1 MTHVLACSL
10 ALFVSQPPGDVLSIS
25 AALDA
30 EQLAVSSDYE
40 IVLKVEIKEGWSAAT
55 AGVPAP
61 LVQLEVPPSV
71 ELSGKVLTS
80 QKELSRNEFLQA
92 PFERLLKNEQMH
104 IGFTLVK
111 APGAGAQIALNI
123 MAYVSQDPTVD
134 SFFIRRR
141 FTLDVKP
148 RAQAVGV
155 VAARSDWGT
164 DKHLLQIGDAAED
177 FSLPKAFDPPIG
189 LGNYLGQKNIIVT
202 TYRAHW

>member
-10 ALFVSQPPGDVLSIS
+10 ILFVSQPPGDVLRIS
-25 AALDA
+25 ATLDA
-30 EQLAVSSDYE
+30 EELSVGSHYE
-40 IVLKVEIKEGWSAAT
+40 IVLKVEIKEGWSAAA

-61 LVQLEVPPSV
+61 LVQIEVPPSV

-80 QKELSRNEFLQA
+80 QRELSKNEYLQA
-92 PFERLLKNEQMH
+92 PFERLLKSEEEH
-104 IGFTLVK
+104 IGFSLVK
-111 APGAGAQIALNI
+111 APGANEQISLNI

-141 FTLDVKP
+141 FALDVKP
-148 RAQAVGV
+148 RALAVGV
-155 VAARSDWGT
+155 VGVTSNWGI
-164 DKHLLQIGDAAED
+164 DKHLLQIGDPAED

-189 LGNYLGQKNIIVT
+189 LGNYLGQKNIIVM

>member
-1 MTHVLACSL
+1 MTHILACSL
-10 ALFVSQPPGDVLSIS
+10 ILFVSQPPGDVLSIS
-25 AALDA
+25 ATLEA
-30 EQLAVSSDYE
+30 EELSVGSKYE
-40 IVLKVEIKEGWSAAT
+40 IVLKVKIKDGWSAAA

-61 LVQLEVPPSV
+61 LVQFDVPPSV

-80 QKELSRNEFLQA
+80 QRELSRNEFMQA
-92 PFERLLKNEQMH
+92 PFERLLKNEEEH
-104 IGFTLVK
+104 IGFSLVQ
-111 APGAGAQIALNI
+111 APGAKEQIVLNI
-123 MAYVSQDPTVD
+123 MAYVTQDPTVD

-155 VAARSDWGT
+155 VGTQSDWGI
-164 DKHLLQIGDAAED
+164 DKHLLQVGDPAEV

-189 LGNYLGQKNIIVT
+189 LGNYLGQKNIIVI

>member
-10 ALFVSQPPGDVLSIS
+10 ILFVSQPPGDVLSIS
-25 AALDA
+25 ATLDA
-30 EQLAVSSDYE
+30 DELTVGSNYE
-40 IVLKVEIKEGWSAAT
+40 IVLKVEIKEGWSAAA

-61 LVQLEVPPSV
+61 LVQIDVPPSV

-80 QKELSRNEFLQA
+80 QRELRRNEYLQA
-92 PFERLLKNEQMH
+92 PFERLLKSEEEH
-104 IGFTLVK
+104 IGFSLVK
-111 APGAGAQIALNI
+111 APGAKEQIALNI

-155 VAARSDWGT
+155 VAAQSDWGI
-164 DKHLLQIGDAAED
+164 DKHLLQIGDPAED

>member
-1 MTHVLACSL
+1 MMPILACSL
-10 ALFVSQPPGDVLSIS
+10 VLFVSQPPGDVLSVS
-25 AALDA
+25 ATLEADELS
-30 EQLAVSSDYE
+30 VGSNYE

-61 LVQLEVPPSV
+61 LVQIDAPPSV

-80 QKELSRNEFLQA
+80 QRELRKNEYLQA
-92 PFERLLKNEQMH
+92 PFERLLKNEEEH
-104 IGFTLVK
+104 IGFSLVK
-111 APGAGAQIALNI
+111 TPGAGEQIGLNI

-141 FTLDVKP
+141 FALDVKP

-155 VAARSDWGT
+155 AAVKSDWGIDT
-164 DKHLLQIGDAAED
+164 HLLQIGDPAED

>member
-10 ALFVSQPPGDVLSIS
+10 VLFVSQPPADVLSIS
-25 AALDA
+25 ATLDA
-30 EQLAVSSDYE
+30 KELSVGSDYE
-40 IVLKVEIKEGWSAAT
+40 IVLKVEIKEGWSAAA

-61 LVQLEVPPSV
+61 LVQIDVPPSV
-71 ELSGKVLTS
+71 ELSGKVLTA
-80 QKELSRNEFLQA
+80 QRELRRNEYLQA
-92 PFERLLKNEQMH
+92 PFERLLKSEEEH
-104 IGFTLVK
+104 IGFSLVK
-111 APGAGAQIALNI
+111 APAAGAQIGLNI

-141 FTLDVKP
+141 FALDVKP

-155 VAARSDWGT
+155 VAVKSDWGM
-164 DKHLLQIGDAAED
+164 DKHLLQIGDPAED

-189 LGNYLGQKNIIVT
+189 LGNYLGQKYIIVT

>member
-1 MTHVLACSL
+1 MMQILACSL
-10 ALFVSQPPGDVLSIS
+10 VLLVSQPPGDVLSIS
-25 AALDA
+25 ATLEADELS
-30 EQLAVSSDYE
+30 VGSNYE
-40 IVLKVEIKEGWSAAT
+40 IVLKVEIKEGWSATA
-55 AGVPAP
+55 AGVPGP
-61 LVQLEVPPSV
+61 LLQIDVPPSV
-71 ELSGKVLTS
+71 VLSGKVLTT
-80 QKELSRNEFLQA
+80 QRELSRNEYLQA
-92 PFERLLKNEQMH
+92 PFERLLKSEEEH
-104 IGFTLVK
+104 IGFSLVK
-111 APGAGAQIALNI
+111 APGADEQIALNI
-123 MAYVSQDPTVD
+123 MAYVSQDPTVE

-155 VAARSDWGT
+155 VGVKSDWGI

>member
-1 MTHVLACSL
+1 MLQVLACSL
-10 ALFVSQPPGDVLSIS
+10 VLFVSQPPGDVLSIS
-25 AALDA
+25 ATLDA
-30 EQLAVSSDYE
+30 EELSVGSNYE
-40 IVLKVEIKEGWSAAT
+40 IVLKVEIKEGWSAAA

-61 LVQLEVPPSV
+61 LVQIGVPPCV

-80 QKELSRNEFLQA
+80 PRELSRNEFLQA
-92 PFERLLKNEQMH
+92 PFERLIKNDEEH
-104 IGFTLVK
+104 IGFSLVS
-111 APGAGAQIALNI
+111 APAAGDQIWLNI

-141 FTLDVKP
+141 FALDVKP

-155 VAARSDWGT
+155 MAGKSDWGI
-164 DKHLLQIGDAAED
+164 DKHLLQIGDPADD

-189 LGNYLGQKNIIVT
+189 LSNYLGQKNIIVT

>member
-1 MTHVLACSL
+1 MMQVLVYSL
-10 ALFVSQPPGDVLSIS
+10 VLLGSQPPGDVLSIS
-25 AALDA
+25 AVLDA
-30 EQLAVSSDYE
+30 QELSVGSRYE
-40 IVLKVEIKEGWSAAT
+40 IVLKVEIKEGWSAAA

-61 LVQLEVPPSV
+61 LVQIDVPPSV

-80 QKELSRNEFLQA
+80 QRELSKNEYLQA
-92 PFERLLKNEQMH
+92 PFERLLKNEETH
-104 IGFTLVK
+104 IGFSLVS
-111 APGAGAQIALNI
+111 APGAGAHIGLNI
-123 MAYVSQDPTVD
+123 MAYVTQDPTVD

-148 RAQAVGV
+148 RARAIGV
-155 VAARSDWGT
+155 VAAQSDWGI
-164 DKHLLQIGDAAED
+164 DKHLLQIGDPAED

>member
-1 MTHVLACSL
+1 MTHVLVCSL
-10 ALFVSQPPGDVLSIS
+10 ILFISQPPGDVLSIS
-25 AALDA
+25 ARLDA
-30 EQLAVSSDYE
+30 EELSVDSDYE
-40 IVLKVEIKEGWSAAT
+40 IVLKVEIKEGWSAAA
-55 AGVPAP
+55 AGVSAP
-61 LVQLEVPPSV
+61 LVQIDVPPSV
-71 ELSGKVLTS
+71 VLSGKVLTS
-80 QKELSRNEFLQA
+80 QRELRKNEYLQA
-92 PFERLLKNEQMH
+92 PFERLLKSEEER
-104 IGFTLVK
+104 IGFSLVK
-111 APGAGAQIALNI
+111 APGAQEQIALNI

-155 VAARSDWGT
+155 VGAQSDWGI
-164 DKHLLQIGDAAED
+164 DKHLLQIGEPAED

>member
-25 AALDA
+25 ATLDA
-30 EQLAVSSDYE
+30 EELSVGSNYE
-40 IVLKVEIKEGWSAAT
+40 IVLKVEIKDGWSAAA
-55 AGVPAP
+55 AGVPSP
-61 LVQLEVPPSV
+61 LVQIDVPPSV
-71 ELSGKVLTS
+71 KLSGKVLKS

-92 PFERLLKNEQMH
+92 PFERLVKNEEEH
-104 IGFTLVK
+104 IEFSLMK
-111 APGAGAQIALNI
+111 APGAGAQIGLNI

-148 RAQAVGV
+148 HAQAVGV
-155 VAARSDWGT
+155 VGVKSDWGI
-164 DKHLLQIGDAAED
+164 DKHLLQIGDPAED

-189 LGNYLGQKNIIVT
+189 LSNYLGQKNVIVT

>member
-1 MTHVLACSL
+1 MMHILVCALI
-10 ALFVSQPPGDVLSIS
+10 LFVSQPPGDVLSIS
-25 AALDA
+25 ATLEADELS
-30 EQLAVSSDYE
+30 VGSSYE
-40 IVLKVEIKEGWSAAT
+40 IVLKVEIKEGWSATA

-61 LVQLEVPPSV
+61 LVQIDVPSSV

-80 QKELSRNEFLQA
+80 QRELSRNEYLQA
-92 PFERLLKNEQMH
+92 PFELLLKSEEER
-104 IGFTLVK
+104 IGFSLVK
-111 APGAGAQIALNI
+111 APGAKEQIALNI

-155 VAARSDWGT
+155 VAVKSDWDT
-164 DKHLLQIGDAAED
+164 DKHLLQIGDPAED

-189 LGNYLGQKNIIVT
+189 LGNYLGQKNVIVT

>member
-10 ALFVSQPPGDVLSIS
+10 ILFVSQPPGDVLSIS
-25 AALDA
+25 ATLDA
-30 EQLAVSSDYE
+30 EELSVGSHYE
-40 IVLKVEIKEGWSAAT
+40 IVLKVEIKEGWSAAS

-61 LVQLEVPPSV
+61 LVQIDVPPSV

-80 QKELSRNEFLQA
+80 QRELSKNEFLQA
-92 PFERLLKNEQMH
+92 PFERLLKNEEEH
-104 IGFTLVK
+104 IGFSIVK
-111 APGAGAQIALNI
+111 APGAKEQIVLNI

-141 FTLDVKP
+141 FALDVKP

-155 VAARSDWGT
+155 LGVKSDWGI
-164 DKHLLQIGDAAED
+164 DKHLLQIGDLADD

-189 LGNYLGQKNIIVT
+189 LSNYLGQKNIVVM